1 MNSVCCRENGMHKGL
16 KSVINS
22 DDTLRAVRLV
32 MSGENGKV
40 LVSVACGLIDSSSVL
55 RHAQ

>member
-1 MNSVCCRENGMHKGL
+1 MHKGL